1 MMKHKEIALNKLRG
15 MGDEVL
21 EKILQE
27 EVPSLKIPSRGTG
40 NIIYNQDKRY
50 FELGERKGTRSLGN
64 VKQIK
69 KMAQMMCVGNFCK
82 ELVNIQKTATMREMY
97 YVSEGWDVG
106 FDNQQESNNITED
119 IEVTLGVSRENLGLL
134 PEEDGASVYGDIT
147 LRDDDVEFNAKKL
160 GKSGYTIP
168 PTIDDVEFVDS
179 NVERIIAVETMGMYH
194 RMVQE
199 KAYDRFNTLIVG
211 LKGQAARAT
220 RRFIRRA
227 SDELQVPVYICNDGD
242 PWGFHIAM
250 VIISGSAKLAH
261 VNHDLATPDA
271 KFLGVTASDIEN
283 YDLPTDKLK
292 DIDVARLKELAAD
305 PRYKADFWQTEI
317 KKMIKLGRKAEQQS
331 FSKYGLEYIVDN
343 YFPNK
348 ISSIEGKPIEEV
360 NNYLLIFFFFWRD
373 ENKYKKYFF
382 RKNYTFNYFNDNCY

>member
-21 EKILQE
+21 EEILQE
-27 EVPSLKIPSRGTG
+27 RVPSLQIPSRGTG
-40 NIIYNQDKRY
+40 NIIYNEDKRY
-50 FELGERKGTRSLGN
+50 FELGDRTGTRSLGN

-69 KMAQMMCVGNFCK
+69 KLAQMMCVGNFCK

-147 LRDDDVEFNAKKL
+147 LRDDDVEFNALRL
-160 GKSGYTIP
+160 GKAGYTIP

-271 KFLGVTASDIEN
+271 KFLGVTASDIIN

-292 DIDVARLKELAAD
+292 DIDVTRLKELAAD
-305 PRYKADFWQTEI
+305 PRYKGDFWQTEI

-331 FSKYGLEYIVDN
+331 FSKYGLEYIVDT

-348 ISSIEGKPIEEV
+348 ISAIEGKPLE
-360 NNYLLIFFFFWRD
+360 
-373 ENKYKKYFF
+373 
-382 RKNYTFNYFNDNCY
+382 